1 MKNEAAIYLA
11 YIERMEEAERLEDLQ
26 ERAGAARMREDLRSC
41 CGPSGAA
48 DFVEQVAAG

>member
-26 ERAGAARMREDLRSC
+26 ERAGAARMRELAVRTLCADL
-41 CGPSGAA
+41 GALEA
-48 DFVEQVAAG
+48 N